1 MRDQCHDWSR
11 WCPRSFVVGRPEGLR
26 YGRII
31 HNVMRTRHLITALG
45 LAALSAVALLA
56 ANPSVTGPVPAKAA
70 PGDPAHDYPFF
81 AAIDDLKARGYVEQE
96 YFFSGTANRYETP
109 DGATGKVIDGNHKY
123 RTRLL
128 VRRPADAKTFN
139 GTVIVEWNNVTSG
152 HDLDIDWFQIHE
164 HLIRSGYAWVGV
176 TAQRVGVEALKV
188 WNKDRYGSL
197 DVTDGG
203 AVMNDALSYDVFADV
218 GRAARAPSGADFLG
232 GLKPQRVFATG
243 HSQSSARLATYVNA
257 VHSLDPV
264 FDAVILHGGGSKIR
278 TDLKIKV
285 WKLNSETDV
294 IIGQG
299 AARQPDTD
307 NFRTWDVAGDSHV
320 DAQFVA
326 SRSKLASR
334 DGNPVAPGVTPG
346 LRGGGNAA
354 AAPAPAPQLAAGAS
368 PCDQPPY
375 SDVPFYQVMAAAL
388 DHLVV
393 WVKDGKA
400 PPTAP
405 PIDITSA
412 GTPSVIAR
420 DADGNSSGGG
430 IRLAGIAVPIA
441 VNTGQNTGPGFCRLY
456 GSHVDFD
463 QAKLAARYPTHAAY
477 VSAVRA
483 VTEKNLKAGYI
494 LKPEA
499 DATIAA
505 AERSAIG
512 KR

>member
-1 MRDQCHDWSR
+1 MLKHRLTSL
-11 WCPRSFVVGRPEGLR
+11 FV
-26 YGRII
+26 
-31 HNVMRTRHLITALG
+31 AAS
-45 LAALSAVALLA
+45 LAGVTLFA
-56 ANPSVTGPVPAKAA
+56 ANPVVTGPVAAKAA
-70 PGDPAHDYPFF
+70 PGDPGHGYPFY
-81 AAIDDLKARGYVEQE
+81 AALGDLKARGYVEQE
-96 YFFSGTANRYETP
+96 FFVSGTANRYETP
-109 DGATGKVIDGNHKY
+109 EGASGKVIDGNHKY
-123 RTRLL
+123 QTRIV
-128 VRRPADAKTFN
+128 VRRPADAAKFN
-139 GTVIVEWNNVTSG
+139 GTVVVEWNNVTSG
-152 HDLDIDWFQIHE
+152 HDQDIDWFQIHE
-164 HLIRSGYAWVGV
+164 HLIRSGYAWIGV
-176 TAQRVGVEALKV
+176 TAQRIGVESLKV

-218 GRAARAPSGADFLG
+218 GRAARKPNAEFLG

-243 HSQSSARLATYVNA
+243 HSQSSARLATYVNS
-257 VHSLDPV
+257 VHPIDRGRDPGGDNAPV
-264 FDAVILHGGGSKIR
+264 FDAVILHGGGGKVR

-307 NFRTWDVAGDSHV
+307 NFRTWEVAGDSHV
-320 DAQFVA
+320 DTQFIA
-326 SRSKLASR
+326 SRAKLRER
-334 DGNPVAPGVTPG
+334 DGMPVAPGFTPG
-346 LRGGGNAA
+346 LGGRGSSNP
-354 AAPAPAPQLAAGAS
+354 PAPAPPPAAGAN
-368 PCDQPPY
+368 PCALPTY
-375 SDVPFYQVMAAAL
+375 SDVPFHQVMAAAL
-388 DHLVV
+388 DHLVA
-393 WVKDGKA
+393 WVRDGKA

-405 PIDITSA
+405 PIDTAA
-412 GTPSVIAR
+412 GAPGTIAR

-441 VNTGQNTGPGFCRLY
+441 VNTGQNSGPGFCRLY

-463 QAKLAARYPTHAAY
+463 PAKLASRYPTHAAY

-505 AERSAIG
+505 AEHSAVG